1 MDLELCLF
9 ELTTGRLVAVNP
21 LLVRFLRDDGGGE
34 VTIVFTESHE
44 IVVKGAIADVIDK
57 LQRTPA

>member
-9 ELTTGRLVAVNP
+9 ELTTGSLVAVNP
-21 LLVRFLRDDGGGE
+21 LLVRFLRDAGAGN

-57 LQRTPA
+57 LQRRS